1 VRGEREER
9 SGPARGDGPEGKQVD
24 REKMGHGENLGR
36 RKREGEKE
44 VGRGVLGQKGGGEGF
59 GVLFFSNLFKL
70 KHFQNSFQNFSNHFK
85 TFKTPHH
92 HT

>member
-59 GVLFFSNLFKL
+59 GVFSFFPKPFSNLFKFN
-70 KHFQNSFQNFSNHFK
+70 HFQIFFK
-85 TFKTPHH
+85 TFKSF
-92 HT
+92 